1 MNLFFRIRWVQ
12 EYKMEAV
19 DFSFLKDNMSRYFVE
34 DAYKAV
40 SAVDGGWA
48 FLKEFVP
55 KENEGFM
62 FSRDPMLDQINA
74 KLDDGH
80 SGASYGWTM
89 RQMEYI
95 AKHGLEAFKKL
106 W

>member
-1 MNLFFRIRWVQ
+1 M
-12 EYKMEAV
+12 KMEVV
-19 DFSFLKDNMSRYFVE
+19 DFSFMKDASSRYYVE

-55 KENEGFM
+55 EEGRGFM
-62 FSRDPMLDQINA
+62 FSRHPMLDQINA
-74 KLDDGH
+74 RLDDGH

-95 AKHGLEAFKKL
+95 AKHGLEAFQKL